1 MLIDLFLSLS
11 RTQLNM
17 ASTTIEDSDELIK
30 MYPDEAVH
38 FAWFCLHLCHTEQWQ
53 LDLEMILFWQ
63 IFKRV
68 SVFCL
73 PDLPSVESDDIC

>member
-1 MLIDLFLSLS
+1 MKLFTLPGFVCIPVTQNSL
-11 RTQLNM
+11 R
-17 ASTTIEDSDELIK
+17 AK
-30 MYPDEAVH
+30 
-38 FAWFCLHLCHTEQWQ
+38 WQ

-63 IFKRV
+63 IFKMV

>member
-1 MLIDLFLSLS
+1 MKLFALHSFVCIPVTQNSL
-11 RTQLNM
+11 R
-17 ASTTIEDSDELIK
+17 AK
-30 MYPDEAVH
+30 
-38 FAWFCLHLCHTEQWQ
+38 WQ

-63 IFKRV
+63 IFKKV